1 MKEGLRY
8 HYFNG
13 IRGGNLL
20 AFGRLPLDNGTG
32 GWGGDVSATSFRIS
46 SSSMEEILR
55 ISGHEA
61 NMDVKKKIHGEESN
75 NGEEGN
81 ESENGD
87 ES

>member
-1 MKEGLRY
+1 
-8 HYFNG
+8 
-13 IRGGNLL
+13 
-20 AFGRLPLDNGTG
+20 
-32 GWGGDVSATSFRIS
+32 VSATSFRIS